1 MKLITAFLRLI
12 RSVNLLFI
20 ALTQVLFQYCIVIPI
35 INKAGLNT
43 KLDSTLFVLLVIAS
57 VCIAAAGYIINDY
70 FDLNIDRINKPQKLV
85 VEKLIRRRWAIL
97 WHLVLSAVGVSLSFY
112 IGWKINHSLLLG
124 ISNFICV
131 ILLWV
136 YSTTFKKQLLT
147 GNIIISL
154 LTGWVVVVLYLAE
167 LELMFITA
175 EQPVLIKAI
184 NQIFKLAA
192 LYGGFAFIISLIRE
206 VVKDI
211 EDMPGDQK
219 YGCRT
224 MPIVWGVNVSKIFAA
239 TWLVVLLAVILLLQI
254 YVFPYEWWWSIAY
267 AFLLILVPLFLI
279 FKKLIRANTI
289 EDYSKLS
296 TWIKFVMLTGILSMI
311 FFKFYL

>member
-35 INKAGLNT
+35 IEKAGLNT
-43 KLDSTLFVLLVIAS
+43 KLDTTLFILLVVAS
-57 VCIAAAGYIINDY
+57 VLIAAAGYIINDY

-85 VEKLIRRRWAIL
+85 VEKLIRRRWAIF
-97 WHLVLSAVGVSLSFY
+97 WHLAFSSIGVALSFY
-112 IGWKINHSLLLG
+112 IGWKINHSLFLG
-124 ISNFICV
+124 FSNFICV
-131 ILLWV
+131 LLLWV
-136 YSTTFKKQLLT
+136 YSTNFKKQLLT

-167 LELMFITA
+167 LELMLITA

-192 LYGGFAFIISLIRE
+192 LYGGFAFIISMIRE

-219 YGCRT
+219 YGCKT
-224 MPIVWGVNVSKIFAA
+224 MPIVWGVNASKIFAA
-239 TWLVVLLAVILLLQI
+239 TWLVVLIAVILLLQI
-254 YVFPYEWWWSIAY
+254 YVFPYDWWWSIVY
-267 AFLLILVPLFLI
+267 ALLLILLPLALI
-279 FKKLIRANTI
+279 FRKLIEAKTTA
-289 EDYSKLS
+289 DYAALS